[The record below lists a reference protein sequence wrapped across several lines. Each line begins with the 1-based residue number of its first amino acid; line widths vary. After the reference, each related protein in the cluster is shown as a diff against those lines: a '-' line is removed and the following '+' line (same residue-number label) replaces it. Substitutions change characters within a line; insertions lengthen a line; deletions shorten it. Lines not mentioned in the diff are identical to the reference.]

1 MRYTIDTRKSP
12 TFTLVRVFGA
22 VGITLALLLAAA
34 APASA
39 APPAQAPAQSP
50 AQIVCATHAEVAK
63 RLDSGY
69 SETPTAIGLA
79 SNGAVI
85 ELFSTTDGST
95 WTLVM
100 TLPDGTS
107 CTMAA
112 GESWETFAK
121 IALGPQA

>member
-1 MRYTIDTRKSP
+1 MRYIIDTRESP
-12 TFTLVRVFGA
+12 KFTFVRVFGA
-22 VGITLALLLAAA
+22 VGAALALLLAAA

-39 APPAQAPAQSP
+39 GPPAQSP
-50 AQIVCATHAEVAK
+50 AQSVCATHAEVAK

-79 SNGAVI
+79 SNGSVI

-100 TLPDGTS
+100 TMPGGTS
-107 CTMAA
+107 CTVAA
-112 GESWETFAK
+112 GEAWETFAK

>member
-1 MRYTIDTRKSP
+1 MRYIIEARESP
-12 TFTLVRVFGA
+12 KFTFVRVFGA
-22 VGITLALLLAAA
+22 VGAALALLLAAV

-39 APPAQAPAQSP
+39 GPPAQAQS
-50 AQIVCATHAEVAK
+50 VCAAHADVAK
-63 RLDSGY
+63 QLDSGY

-79 SNGAVI
+79 SNGSVI
-85 ELFSTTDGST
+85 ELFSTVDGST

-100 TLPDGTS
+100 TMPDGTS

-112 GESWETFAK
+112 GEAWETFAN

>member
-1 MRYTIDTRKSP
+1 MRYTVDTRENPK
-12 TFTLVRVFGA
+12 FAFVRVFGA
-22 VGITLALLLAAA
+22 ALALLVAAA

-39 APPAQAPAQSP
+39 GPPAQSP
-50 AQIVCATHAEVAK
+50 ALSVCATHADVAK

-79 SNGAVI
+79 SNGSVI
-85 ELFSTTDGST
+85 ELFSTVDGST
-95 WTLVM
+95 WTLIM
-100 TLPDGTS
+100 TMPDGTS

-112 GESWETFAK
+112 GEAWETFAK